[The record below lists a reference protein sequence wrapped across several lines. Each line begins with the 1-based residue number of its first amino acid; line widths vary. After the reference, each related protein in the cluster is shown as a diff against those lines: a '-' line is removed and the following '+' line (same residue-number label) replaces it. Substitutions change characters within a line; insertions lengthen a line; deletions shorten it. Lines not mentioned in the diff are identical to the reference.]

1 MTVVSVY
8 DELERLLVTGS
19 WGELV
24 PYLHAPATSQTGKE
38 TRAWYRSRR
47 AHWTGEVHYPEFDL
61 AACLRALAVAL
72 AKPEQ
77 AARWLSK
84 LASDWRA
91 GPADELLVELASRRG
106 RDWCVAFLETA
117 STVAKG
123 DGFLSAWIAR
133 LARPLI
139 AAGLAE
145 LPTGPAF
152 AKSWAELHA
161 MAASEMKWALW
172 RQERHNGTPEP
183 LPTGSLVEEL
193 RADPVLPEA
202 LSAALAGPGVIGI
215 LERHAVPSW
224 ELGPAVAEL
233 VAEGHLDRSRIL
245 ADAFV
250 ALTRQDTPSTQKGI
264 AKLLAALDLKGPDLA
279 ERMPLV
285 QGLLATSHGSVTAVL
300 LPAAVETAHADDL
313 PDLVATIF
321 ARPEKAQKTVL
332 LKALTG
338 PHAVDRWGSD
348 AVTIALKVAADVP
361 DQAFADRAT
370 KALTALGVAQETD
383 AEAPL
388 SDLWAAPLPINDTG
402 PAAKIEAD
410 EPGLAAALSRI
421 IRSTTAAD
429 GAVFWDAIVRWST
442 RSPQEVRYWAWS
454 ANQSLGD
461 GVRPPSALWA
471 VVTAADVTAK
481 THKTLCDKI
490 ANGVHAPTDWE
501 IASLS
506 LTGAVHEIFASETTL
521 RLGTIPYLL
530 STPTQWN
537 GLLSFDT
544 LVDRLKGYGR
554 TSAGPTDLFLALL
567 RLEPTPPERTTQ
579 LDGLSLDLWSPGSR
593 WRTAKHTGDAVDLL
607 RQWIEGGGLPKLV
620 TRHDGATV
628 TVEPVRLP
636 IDISLIPGI
645 PAGLLVGHTS
655 GTHREYHEWAIRA
668 ETGFGIVP
676 AWPDL
681 LAAKTQTQYDQA
693 ARHPPR
699 WLPMM
704 AHAPGPGLAVQHDI
718 AATLCHAD
726 EDRRLLAV
734 EAALALMGRGRWDST
749 AYTECCLH
757 LLNDGV
763 LRLGRLGHSWEQLIL
778 AGGLQ
783 PLWPTAMTVLGKA
796 SVLERK
802 PAGLAELSGVL
813 RRYVSAVPD
822 PQIPESVL
830 ELAASKG
837 SSKAR
842 VEAAAF
848 VAAAAQGE
856 GRA

>member
-1 MTVVSVY
+1 MTNWNGCWSPGPGVSWCHICTPRPPVKPVRK
-8 DELERLLVTGS
+8 LEPGTGR
-19 WGELV
+19 V
-24 PYLHAPATSQTGKE
+24 
-38 TRAWYRSRR
+38 
-47 AHWTGEVHYPEFDL
+47 
-61 AACLRALAVAL
+61 
-72 AKPEQ
+72 
-77 AARWLSK
+77 
-84 LASDWRA
+84 
-91 GPADELLVELASRRG
+91 
-106 RDWCVAFLETA
+106 
-117 STVAKG
+117 
-123 DGFLSAWIAR
+123 
-133 LARPLI
+133 
-139 AAGLAE
+139 GL
-145 LPTGPAF
+145 TGPG
-152 AKSWAELHA
+152 KSTIP
-161 MAASEMKWALW
+161 SSIS
-172 RQERHNGTPEP
+172 P
-183 LPTGSLVEEL
+183 
-193 RADPVLPEA
+193 PV
-202 LSAALAGPGVIGI
+202 LAGPGVIGI
-215 LERHAVPSW
+215 LERRAVPSW

-233 VAEGHLDRSRIL
+233 VAEGRLDRSRIL

-250 ALTRQDTPSTQKGI
+250 ALTRLDTPSTQKGI
-264 AKLLAALDLKGPDLA
+264 AKLLASLDLKGPDLA

-300 LPAAVETAHADDL
+300 LPAAVVTAHADDL
-313 PDLVATIF
+313 PDLAATIF

-361 DQAFADRAT
+361 DHAFADRAT
-370 KALTALGVAQETD
+370 KALTALGVAQEAD

-388 SDLWAAPLPINDTG
+388 SDLWAAPLPVDDTG
-402 PAAKIEAD
+402 PAAKIEPD

-429 GAVFWDAIVRWST
+429 GAVFWDAIVRWSA
-442 RSPQEVRYWAWS
+442 RSPEEVRYWAWS

-471 VVTAADVTAK
+471 VVTAADVTAN
-481 THKTLCDKI
+481 THETLCGKI
-490 ANGVHAPTDWE
+490 ANGVPAPTDWE
-501 IASLS
+501 IAGPS
-506 LTGAVHEIFASETTL
+506 LTGAVHEIFASETIL

-593 WRTAKHTGDAVDLL
+593 WRTANHTADAVDLL

-628 TVEPVRLP
+628 TVDPVRLP
-636 IDISLIPGI
+636 IDISLVPGI
-645 PAGLLVGHTS
+645 PAGLLAGHTS

-757 LLNDGV
+757 LLTDGV

-802 PAGLAELSGVL
+802 PAGLAELFGVL

-842 VEAAAF
+842 VEAAAL

-856 GRA
+856 GRT